1 MGAAENSLKT
11 NAWDASAGD
20 MLVEVKDLH
29 FAYGDNVIFSGLSLK
44 VPRGKLV
51 AVLGSSGSGKST
63 LLKLIGG
70 QIKPSQGEVTVAG
83 QVVHKLDVAGLY
95 ALRRKM
101 GMMFQTSGL
110 FSDLTVFQNIA
121 FPLREHT
128 DLPEELIRRMVL
140 MKLHA
145 VGLRGASRL
154 MPGDLSGG
162 MSRRVALARAIASE
176 PMLAMYDEPF
186 AGLDP
191 ISLNVIAQLIRRLND
206 ALGTTSIVVTY
217 DVSETLELVDYIYVI
232 AEGKL
237 AGAGTP
243 AELLAS
249 EDPFL
254 KQFLHALP
262 DGPVQFDL
270 PAPPIAEDLRLQ
282 SPAAAPQ
289 RQRRQTN

>member
-1 MGAAENSLKT
+1 MNGLENTGKSADGETPGAP
-11 NAWDASAGD
+11 
-20 MLVEVKDLH
+20 LVDIRDLH
-29 FAYGDNVIFSGLSLK
+29 FAYGDNVIFRGLSLT

-51 AVLGSSGSGKST
+51 AVLGASGSGKST

-70 QIKPSQGEVTVAG
+70 QIKPQRGEIRVAG
-83 QVVHKLDVAGLY
+83 QVVHELDVAGLY

-128 DLPEELIRRMVL
+128 DLPEDLVRRIVL

-162 MSRRVALARAIASE
+162 MARRVALARAIAAE

-217 DVSETLELVDYIYVI
+217 DVSETLKLVDYIYVI
-232 AEGKL
+232 SDGVL

-249 EDPFL
+249 DDPFL

-262 DGPVQFDL
+262 DGPVQFDV
-270 PAPPIAEDLRLQ
+270 PAPPMAEDLRL
-282 SPAAAPQ
+282 
-289 RQRRQTN
+289 TGT